1 MIGVDYYPEHWDT
14 DLKALPQM
22 ANDLIIMKENGIEL
36 IRVGE
41 FAWYVLESAEGEYDF
56 SLLDKLFELTRNIGI
71 KVIIGTPSAT
81 PPAWLIKKHPE
92 ILQKDDKGH
101 IRNFGSR
108 RHYCYNSHIYKVYV
122 DKIVSKLAERYGEM
136 ENLYA
141 WQIDNEFGCEDTTY
155 CYCEKCD
162 TAFQKFLENKY
173 TTVED
178 LNRDWGTVF
187 WSQQYDDFAQ
197 IETPKRTN
205 ALRNPHQLL
214 DFYRFSTD
222 SIMAFAQMQID
233 TIKRYSTKPITHNLM
248 TNFTEIDYK
257 KIEKQYDF
265 LSFDNYHFGKEFKPW
280 FAGMNFDLMWSLQ
293 RQPFTV
299 MEQQP
304 GRVNWQVRNVYYD
317 YKWMERVSRQ
327 ALSHGA
333 DNIVFF
339 RYRALPFGAE
349 QFHNGILNYDG
360 NPERSKRLEVCK
372 KLSREKIPSRKD
384 KARIG
389 IYFDYEASWMHM
401 INGVNK
407 DFDYFTS
414 IMELYRPIFEKG
426 EHVDFLFSDSDF
438 TGYEYLIIPYAI
450 YIPEKVL
457 KTIADSDSKVIFTC
471 MSGIKDERNHIM
483 TERPLGL
490 NMRGIEVEITDFG
503 AIFEETIRL
512 ADGTEIVGDM
522 WFEEHLLLK
531 GNSVAEYTKEDFK
544 GHSPL
549 ICSEDSKTLYVGT
562 ITDYQGWHM
571 IYSYFGML

>member
-1 MIGVDYYPEHWDT
+1 
-14 DLKALPQM
+14 M

-41 FAWYVLESAEGEYDF
+41 FAWQVLENREGEYDF
-56 SLLDKLFELTRNIGI
+56 SLLDKLFELTRELGI

-101 IRNFGSR
+101 VRNFGSR

-162 TAFQKFLENKY
+162 ASFQKYLEDKY
-173 TTVED
+173 TTVEN
-178 LNRDWGTVF
+178 LNGDWGTVF
-187 WSQQYDDFAQ
+187 WSQQYDDFGQ

-257 KIEKQYDF
+257 KMEKQYDF
-265 LSFDNYHFGKEFKPW
+265 LSFDNYHFGKAFKPW

-293 RQPFTV
+293 RQSFTV

-304 GRVNWQVRNVYYD
+304 GRVNWQVRNVYYNHD
-317 YKWMERVSRQ
+317 WMEKVSRQ
-327 ALSHGA
+327 ALSQGA

-360 NPERSKRLEVCK
+360 NPERSKRLQVCK
-372 KLSREKIPSRKD
+372 RLSDVKPIDRK

-389 IYFDYEASWMHM
+389 IYFDYEVAWMHA

-414 IMELYRPIFEKG
+414 IMELYRPIFEHG
-426 EHVDFLFSDSDF
+426 EPVDFLFRDSDF
-438 TGYEYLIIPYAI
+438 SGYDYLIIPYAL
-450 YIPEKVL
+450 YIPEEVL
-457 KTIADSDSKVIFTC
+457 EKIEQADSKVIVTC
-471 MSGIKDERNHIM
+471 MNAMKDARNHIIS
-483 TERPLGL
+483 ERPLGF
-490 NMRGIEVEITDFG
+490 NMRGINVEVTDFG
-503 AIFEETIRL
+503 AVFEEPIQL
-512 ADGTEIVGDM
+512 SNGDEIPADM
-522 WFEEHLLLK
+522 WFEEHYLINGKSAGEYIKDDLK
-531 GNSVAEYTKEDFK
+531 GQAPIVV
-544 GHSPL
+544 
-549 ICSEDSKTLYVGT
+549 SEDSKTLYVGT
-562 ITDYQGWHM
+562 ITDYQGWQL
-571 IYSYFGML
+571 IYRYFGML